1 MKAPELL
8 KQGAEARI
16 YRTTFCG
23 RPAII
28 KERFRKTY
36 RHPELD
42 DAITTDRIKAE
53 ARALIRCRKL
63 GVHAPAVYQVDLAR
77 RRIVMQDLAE
87 SSTVREAV
95 CRLSASDGAACAP
108 LLALAG
114 RLGRLLAT
122 LHAAGL
128 VHGDLTTS
136 NLLVDAAL
144 ENITVIDFGLS
155 VADGGPEELAVDLY
169 VLERALLS
177 THPDSEPLTAEVYR
191 AYGEAWTG
199 ARAVLDKL
207 DQVRMRGRKRLMLG

>member
-1 MKAPELL
+1 M
-8 KQGAEARI
+8 
-16 YRTTFCG
+16 
-23 RPAII
+23 
-28 KERFRKTY
+28 
-36 RHPELD
+36 
-42 DAITTDRIKAE
+42 
-53 ARALIRCRKL
+53 
-63 GVHAPAVYQVDLAR
+63 HAPIVYQVDLPR

-87 SSTVREAV
+87 CSTVRDV
-95 CRLSASDGAACAP
+95 ISRLSASDGAACAA

-144 ENITVIDFGLS
+144 EVITVIDFGLS

-169 VLERALLS
+169 VLERAVLS
-177 THPDSEPLTAEVYR
+177 THPDSGPLTEEMYR
-191 AYGEAWTG
+191 AYREAWTG
-199 ARAVLDKL
+199 ARAVLEKL